1 MEGQEP
7 NVNPSGQEG
16 GQTGQVQQPQIDVAA
31 LQSSLQQTLKESLAE
46 MARSAQPVQ
55 QPQPQPDAVRD
66 VLAPY
71 LQPIVMQTQHATD
84 AATFYATNPQA
95 GNHSTRIEELA
106 RQYPTTPR
114 AQLWQY
120 LKGDDSY
127 INSEVERRMQAAK
140 EAAERA
146 AQGNT
151 VGVGGYVQHN
161 VGQVRQASQLSPDE
175 LSNALDGISF

>member
-1 MEGQEP
+1 MEGQEQT
-7 NVNPSGQEG
+7 NTPSGQEG
-16 GQTGQVQQPQIDVAA
+16 GQTGQVVQQPQIDVAA
-31 LQSSLQQTLKESLAE
+31 LQTSLQQTLKESLAE
-46 MARSAQPVQ
+46 MARSAQPA
-55 QPQPQPDAVRD
+55 PQPPPDAVRD

-71 LQPIVMQTQHATD
+71 LQPIALQTQHATD

-95 GNHSTRIEELA
+95 GTHSAKIEELA

-140 EAAERA
+140 EAADKA

-161 VGQVRQASQLSPDE
+161 VGQVRQASQLTPDE
-175 LSNALDGISF
+175 LSSALDGISF